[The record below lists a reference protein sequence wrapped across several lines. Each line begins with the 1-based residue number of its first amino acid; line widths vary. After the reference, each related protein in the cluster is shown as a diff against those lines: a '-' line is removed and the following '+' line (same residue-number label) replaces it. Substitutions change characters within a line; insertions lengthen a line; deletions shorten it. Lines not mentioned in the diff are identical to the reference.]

1 MNNPAR
7 LRIATRASPLALA
20 QAYETRI
27 RLAGADPVLAANGAV
42 EIVEI
47 ITRGDRIVDR
57 TLSEIGGKGLFTK
70 EIDEALLQGR
80 VDIAVHS
87 MKDVPTRL
95 PDGMVLACILPRA
108 DARDAFISPKAASLA
123 DLPAG
128 SVIGTA
134 SLRRQAQI
142 LNRFPGLK
150 IVPLRGNVQTRLKK
164 LMAGEVD
171 ATLLAVAG
179 LHRLYRADVITAALS
194 ETEMLPAVAQ
204 GAIGITC
211 REDDTRIRAWLARLN
226 CPASELCVTAERAFL
241 RELDGSCRTP
251 IAAHAVLSQDSTLCF
266 KGNTARID
274 GRFLLEVERVGRITG
289 LKAAEALGAG
299 AGRALKSHP
308 DYVPP

>member
-1 MNNPAR
+1 MSKPTR
-7 LRIATRASPLALA
+7 LRIGTRASPLALA

-27 RLAGADPVLAANGAV
+27 RLAGADPALAANGAV

-47 ITRGDRIVDR
+47 ITQGDKIQDR

-70 EIDEALLQGR
+70 EIDDALLQNR

-87 MKDVPTRL
+87 MKDMPTLL

-123 DLPAG
+123 ELPAG
-128 SVIGTA
+128 AVIGTA

-142 LNRFPGLK
+142 LNKFPQLK
-150 IVPLRGNVQTRLKK
+150 VVPLRGNVQTRLKK
-164 LMAGEVD
+164 LAAGEVD

-211 REDDTRIRAWLARLN
+211 REDDDEILAWLARLN
-226 CPASELCVTAERAFL
+226 CRTSALCVTAERAFL
-241 RELDGSCRTP
+241 RALDGSCRTP
-251 IAAHAVLSQDSTLCF
+251 IAAHAVLAEDATLSF
-266 KGNTARID
+266 KGNVAGLMAAFCWKWSVQIRSPILKRPKLWGMQQAR
-274 GRFLLEVERVGRITG
+274 
-289 LKAAEALGAG
+289 
-299 AGRALKSHP
+299 S
-308 DYVPP
+308 